1 MDLRRP
7 LLALAVLA
15 ALVAPS
21 ACAAPDDVT
30 DAPMIQ
36 GPASKALE
44 SDDPSCK
51 TDADCAQ
58 GEQCTDGVCQ
68 MQRCSSKYHSAPPLG
83 KRSYFAVDRE
93 LVVLDDEKHSLDG
106 YEPTNGSFAHPDRLS
121 IGFGTD
127 RIIDEAGGNFSGSR
141 PEGMATAIEG
151 KSSIVVVTGDTRTE
165 IPVGFVPV
173 AIAAGDIEGDGTDE
187 IVAVSREGAV
197 AICSVPTKRC
207 TRRSVD
213 GVTAKDIALADVYG
227 EGHAVP
233 IVLADKPSG
242 TSFVFVLNDGGPK
255 AAHPAIDEID
265 TGHTAQRIAAG
276 DIDHAGSAE
285 IVTLE
290 DGGYG
295 DFVGDTLRVFGVK
308 DNKLAELGSKT
319 IAKDAIDVFAGDID
333 GDDKSELL
341 VLESS
346 GIEVFDV
353 ESPTSM
359 KTSFKTALT
368 ASTRP
373 SRIAM
378 ADLDGDSPAGTL
390 LGEAELVAGPVVP
403 ISVLVYPPYSRTRS
417 DGTSQIGLGSRESKS
432 DVAAT
437 TVTLK
442 ASLALGYEFGFP
454 GLAKVSLGGRVE
466 GALARTN
473 AAGTSVSVGDRF
485 TVDARPELEGPDNG
499 VAVLAC
505 ACYHAYTYAVEDPSG
520 RLGSRDADKKK
531 MSLFVPVG
539 GQTALWSL
547 KRYNAL
553 AKHLGNLPTVN
564 VPYAVGDPS
573 SYPTKM
579 VKLDG
584 KPIPEKD
591 LVFTT
596 PRSYRTSD
604 VARTGW
610 ELAVGDSNAQ
620 TDAQTIGVGV
630 RATLRVG
637 PVFAEADVGVS
648 KTDAYTVTVGREAS
662 FSGSVPPIRDDV
674 RTPEDEHEL
683 YSYGFSPI
691 VYRDHYK
698 SESGEGGLF
707 VVTYA
712 VTP

>member
-7 LLALAVLA
+7 LAAIVVLA

-21 ACAAPDDVT
+21 ACAEPDAVT

-36 GPASKALE
+36 GPASRALE
-44 SDDPSCK
+44 TDDPSCK
-51 TDADCAQ
+51 TDAECAQ
-58 GEQCTDGVCQ
+58 GEQCTEGVCQ
-68 MQRCSSKYHSAPPLG
+68 IQRCSSKYRSAPPLG

-106 YEPTNGSFAHPDRLS
+106 YEPTNGSFAHPDRLTV
-121 IGFGTD
+121 GFGSE
-127 RIIDEAGGNFSGSR
+127 RIIDEAGGNFNGSR
-141 PEGMATAIEG
+141 PEGLATAIEG
-151 KSSIVVVTGDTRTE
+151 KSSIVVVTGETRTE
-165 IPVGFVPV
+165 IAVGFVPI

-187 IVAVSREGAV
+187 IVAVSREGTV
-197 AICSVPTKRC
+197 AICSVPTKQC
-207 TRRSVD
+207 ARRSVD
-213 GVTAKDIALADVYG
+213 GVTAKDIATADVYA

-242 TSFVFVLNDGGPK
+242 TSFVVVLNDGK
-255 AAHPAIDEID
+255 NDRPAIDEID
-265 TGHTAQRIAAG
+265 TGHTAERIAGG
-276 DIDHAGSAE
+276 DIDHAGAAE

-290 DGGYG
+290 NGGYG
-295 DFVGDTLRVFGVK
+295 DFVADTLRVFGVK
-308 DNKLAELGSKT
+308 ENKLAELGSKS

-333 GDDKSELL
+333 GDDKAELL
-341 VLESS
+341 VLEGS

-353 ESPTSM
+353 ESPATM
-359 KTSFKTALT
+359 KVSIKTALT

-373 SRIAM
+373 SRLAM

-390 LGEAELVAGPVVP
+390 VGDAELVAGPVVP
-403 ISVLVYPPYSRTRS
+403 MSVLVYPPYSRTWS
-417 DGTSQIGLGSRESKS
+417 DGTSQIGLGNRESKS
-432 DVAAT
+432 DDAAT
-437 TVTLK
+437 TVTLT
-442 ASLALGYEFGFP
+442 ASLALGYDVDFP
-454 GLAKVSLGGRVE
+454 GIAKVALGGRVE

-485 TVDARPELEGPDNG
+485 AVDARPDLEGPDNG

-520 RLGSRDADKKK
+520 RLGARDADKKK

-553 AKHLGNLPTVN
+553 AKHLGNLPTVS
-564 VPYAVGDPS
+564 VPYAVGDPT
-573 SYPTKM
+573 SYPSKM
-579 VKLDG
+579 EKLDG
-584 KPIPEKD
+584 APIAEAD

-610 ELAVGDSNAQ
+610 ELAVGESNAR
-620 TDAQTIGVGV
+620 TDATSIGVGV
-630 RATLRVG
+630 HAALRVG
-637 PVFAEADVGVS
+637 PVSAETNLGAS
-648 KTDAYTVTVGREAS
+648 KSDAYTVTVGKEAS
-662 FSGSVPPIRDDV
+662 FSGSVPPIRNDV

-683 YSYGFSPI
+683 HAYGFSPI
-691 VYRDHYK
+691 VYRDRYK
-698 SESGEGGLF
+698 TESGEGGLF